1 MAWWQQ
7 HFGGTTRGRLVALL
21 RRGRHSVEELAA
33 ALGVT
38 DNAVRAQ
45 LAALEHE
52 GVVQAVGVRRAGAV
66 GKPATEYGVAPGA
79 DALFSS
85 AYAPLLAALLATLGE
100 RLPAA
105 ELEAVLREAG
115 RRLAPPLGTDTPD
128 GVAFDTRVRAA
139 AALLAD
145 LGADADLVPTA
156 DGYAIRSHGCPVAQ
170 AVAARPE
177 TCRALEQLL
186 AEVTGGH
193 VREHCDRAEAP
204 RCRFAIV
211 PAAPEDAPAT

>member
-1 MAWWQQ
+1 MAWWEQ
-7 HFGGTTRGRLVALL
+7 HFGGTTRGRLIALL
-21 RRGRHSVEELAA
+21 RRGRRSVEELAA

-45 LAALEHE
+45 LVALERE
-52 GVVQAVGVRRAGAV
+52 GVVQAAGVRRAGTV
-66 GKPATEYGVAPGA
+66 GKPATLYAVAPGA

-85 AYAPLLAALLATLGE
+85 AYAPVLAALLAALGE
-100 RLPAA
+100 RLPPA

-115 RRLAPPLGTDTPD
+115 RRLAPPVSPHTPD
-128 GVAFDTRVRAA
+128 GAAFDERVRAA

-145 LGADADLVPTA
+145 LGADADLVATA
-156 DGYAIRSHGCPVAQ
+156 DGYDIRSHSCPVAQ

-186 AEVTGGH
+186 AEVTGGR
-193 VREHCDRAEAP
+193 VREHCDRTEAP
-204 RCRFAIV
+204 RCRFALTA
-211 PAAPEDAPAT
+211 PDAASLA